1 MEERRWKTI
10 MKRTNWGIIIGI
22 AVGLSVVA
30 NTAIGFIALQVLKP
44 RLKPPAKET
53 VLVKETS
60 KPAPLKTDLE
70 GLKSS
75 IEALVARVKALESQ
89 EHTPTVGTKEL
100 KEIAHEVAEL
110 RKMVNAR
117 RVDTD
122 TIGQAL
128 DENPELEDFVADAIE
143 TREIER
149 RQEWIERRQERIAQR
164 REEFKKQMEGSFSGR
179 LEEMTEVLGLSWGQR
194 DHVEEAMSTFQ
205 TATLE
210 QLKKIDWFN
219 PQERRSGMQRFREVR
234 EEYDGAMRATL
245 TSQQY
250 KQYEENRFAPGAQL
264 GRRRWGAQ
272 GRR

>member
-1 MEERRWKTI
+1 
-10 MKRTNWGIIIGI
+10 MKGTNWGIIIGI

-30 NTAIGFIALQVLKP
+30 NTAIGYIALQVWKP
-44 RLKPPAKET
+44 RLKPPAIET

-75 IEALVARVKALESQ
+75 IDALVARVKALESQ
-89 EHTPTVGTKEL
+89 EHAKIVGTEEV

-117 RVDTD
+117 RVGTD
-122 TIGQAL
+122 KIGQPL
-128 DENPELEDFVADAIE
+128 EENPELEDFVADAIE
-143 TREIER
+143 RREIER

-164 REEFKKQMEGSFSGR
+164 REEFKKQMEDSFSGR
-179 LEEMTEVLGLSWGQR
+179 LEEMAEVLGLSWGQR
-194 DHVEEAMSTFQ
+194 DQVEEAMSTFQ
-205 TATLE
+205 TATLA
-210 QLKKIDWFN
+210 QLKKIDWYN
-219 PQERRSGMQRFREVR
+219 PQERRSGMLKFREVR
-234 EEYDGAMRATL
+234 EEYDEAMRAIL

-272 GRR
+272 GWR